1 MLRTIYNI
9 LLYGAS
15 PIIVLWL
22 LRTARRRGGKRML
35 SERLGYYDTNNELS
49 QSPVRPVWLHC
60 ASVGEVRTAAPLINT
75 IRQQRPDIPLLVTT
89 ATATGAETA
98 RSKLPPEI
106 FHAYQP
112 IDWPGAV
119 SRFLRCYRPALA
131 VTLETEIWPN
141 LFFAIK
147 RHNTPLLLA
156 NARLSSRSMDAPA
169 IVRRLQAAALTR
181 VDVVLARSTE
191 DAKRFSK
198 LGVDP
203 AHIRAMGS
211 LKLAHPDNSQV
222 EPFPL
227 GRRAILAAST
237 HDDEEQR
244 IATAWAAA
252 REERQV
258 PRLLVI
264 APRHPERGPK
274 IRDTLQRSG
283 FRVALRSA
291 QEDWQKADIYIADT
305 IGELESLMAAA
316 ELVIIGGSLVERGGQ
331 NLVEPAR
338 LGLPILFGPH
348 MDNFAEES
356 EKLRTTGG
364 AQRFLNDTD
373 LQRAIIEL
381 FRDNEGRR
389 KLGENAATTVAAA
402 QDITTL
408 YAEALLEH
416 VR

>member
-1 MLRTIYNI
+1 MLR
-9 LLYGAS
+9 
-15 PIIVLWL
+15 
-22 LRTARRRGGKRML
+22 
-35 SERLGYYDTNNELS
+35 ERLGRYTEAEIPDS
-49 QSPVRPVWLHC
+49 AAGRPIWLHC
-60 ASVGEVRTAAPLINT
+60 ASVGEIRTAAPLVSTIN
-75 IRQQRPDIPLLVTT
+75 QQRPDIPLLVTT

-98 RSKLPPEI
+98 RNKLPAGT

-119 SRFLRCYRPALA
+119 NRFLDTYHPRLA
-131 VTLETEIWPN
+131 VILETEIWPN

-147 RHNTPLLLA
+147 RHGIPLLLA
-156 NARLSSRSMDAPA
+156 NARLSTRSIEVPA
-169 IVRRLQAAALTR
+169 LVRRLQASALTR

-203 AHIRAMGS
+203 AHIQALGS
-211 LKLAHPDNSQV
+211 LKLANFESTQV
-222 EPFPL
+222 EPIPL
-227 GRRAILAAST
+227 GRKAILAAST

-244 IATAWAAA
+244 IAMAWAAS
-252 REERQV
+252 RHEQHV
-258 PRLLVI
+258 PQLLVI
-264 APRHPERGPK
+264 APRHPERGPR
-274 IRDTLQRSG
+274 IRDSLKRSG
-283 FRVALRSA
+283 FSVALRSA
-291 QEDWQKADIYIADT
+291 HEDWQDAQIYIADT
-305 IGELESLMAAA
+305 IGELESFMAAA
-316 ELVIIGGSLVERGGQ
+316 QLVIIGGSLVDRGGQ

-356 EKLRTTGG
+356 EKLRSAGG

-381 FRDNEGRR
+381 FRDPEGRQR
-389 KLGENAATTVAAA
+389 LGDNAAATVAAA
-402 QDITTL
+402 QDIATL